1 MSTLHKYYGRR
12 LTALFGTVLLATLAL
27 DQLHTTLVKHQA
39 ATWLPDITNLQSH
52 RAVLGVVLLLGGEF
66 YPKVAV
72 ATQRPELD
80 FGGTGAGSRHIRNA
94 GSMVRERSP
103 RPLSTKLISS
113 RTV

>member
-39 ATWLPDITNLQSH
+39 ATWLLDITNLQSH
-52 RAVLGVVLLLGGEF
+52 RAVLGVVLLWRNLIRKLLWRLE
-66 YPKVAV
+66 
-72 ATQRPELD
+72 RPELD
-80 FGGTGAGSRHIRNA
+80 SVDAGAGSRHIRNA